1 MLVPR
6 LRMCR
11 RLTRFTP
18 LHTQRCGKCRGRLA
32 PLQKLLADGTP
43 SKRQQG
49 PGVYATFVKQNF
61 KKVKADNPHLSS
73 SQVMSKL
80 GELWKTR
87 QAGGLAAGADLAR
100 EIEGFGAKLSSLSVA
115 EEDPFA
121 FTD

>member
-1 MLVPR
+1 M
-6 LRMCR
+6 
-11 RLTRFTP
+11 
-18 LHTQRCGKCRGRLA
+18 
-32 PLQKLLADGTP
+32 
-43 SKRQQG
+43 
-49 PGVYATFVKQNF
+49 YATFVKQNF

-87 QAGGLAAGADLAR
+87 QAGGLPTGADLAR
-100 EIEGFGAKLSSLSVA
+100 EIEGFGAKLASLSVA